1 MWGMN
6 QTHRSTRPRQQ
17 PEGSLFS
24 LSWYGSTAVPVRL
37 SPDGRGGGLLQPGR
51 LPARRRLVVPPP
63 PPPDELKVDLAEAPD
78 WPLRLRAALPMP
90 LPLSIWHRAAA
101 APGEREGLV
110 LRTADPVYQG
120 RRLCAGVIPEEHLA
134 AVQDLLRRHP
144 SAVCRLVAAERHPQS
159 CEVRLTVTISAPET
173 ARVTAPCSGAAAA
186 A

>member
-1 MWGMN
+1 MN
-6 QTHRSTRPRQQ
+6 QTHRSTAPRQQ

-37 SPDGRGGGLLQPGR
+37 SPDGRDGGLLQPGR
-51 LPARRRLVVPPP
+51 LPPRRRVVTAPP
-63 PPPDELKVDLAEAPD
+63 PPPDQLRLELAEAPD
-78 WPLRLRAALPMP
+78 WPLRLRAALPVP

-110 LRTADPVYQG
+110 LRTAEPVYQG

-144 SAVCRLVAAERHPQS
+144 SAICRLVAADRHPES
-159 CEVRLTVTISAPET
+159 GEVRITVVISAPEAAHGPV
-173 ARVTAPCSGAAAA
+173 ARSAAAA
-186 A
+186 